1 MLNEILPAPS
11 AVDWDGDGV
20 ANAQDEWIELANLG
34 ATPLDLTG
42 WQLDDAEGGSAPY
55 TFPPGSLIPPGGF
68 LLLFRT
74 QTGLALNN
82 DGDSVRLFAPDGT
95 AWDSFTF
102 SATTPDASFSRDRTT
117 WHDDWPPSPGAPNT
131 PPPPP
136 TPTPTPPAVVPLLI
150 SEVVYDGT
158 QSGDGDEFVELYN
171 PTDTAIPLA
180 GWGIGDEETRGG
192 SESLYRF
199 DGDFTLAPHGTLV
212 IARDAAA
219 FHARFGV
226 WPDAE
231 MNPVSDTVHVPTL
244 SRDTTWGRG
253 HWALSNSGDEVVLVD
268 PFGRVVDALPFRNAD
283 YAAVGRTGH
292 DISAPAPRAL
302 HRVVELQGTHLNDIL
317 AYDAPSPGEPRHIP
331 PPPASMPPAYAFG
344 PFRAYRGV
352 LHAHTTYSDGSG
364 PPALAFATGR
374 ANGLHFLAISDHSH
388 WFTPEEWA
396 RLGTAADAAN
406 QPGAFVALR
415 AFEWTSREHG
425 HINVWRTDDFFS
437 REMPGGESVQAL
449 YDWLAARPKALAE
462 FNHPFEGHFD
472 DFVLR
477 EEVRGQLVLQE
488 IANSAA
494 VLRFAEAYW
503 RALWRGWRVAPVA
516 NLDTESANWGRDGDL
531 RAGLLATDLTREALF
546 EAMLARRAFSTE
558 DASLALALRSGE
570 TWMGGDIPPG
580 ETTLTFYV
588 ADEEG
593 EPLTLELWREGAPV
607 WRVGLT
613 PSATPT
619 TRTLTIEAAPG
630 EVLLARAVQADGQ
643 EAWSA
648 PLWVQGVWSPPG
660 VLVNEV
666 LPAPR
671 QTDWNEDGVSDGDD
685 EWIEIYNPL
694 DRAVGLGGW
703 QLDDEEG
710 GSRPYTFP
718 LGTVIAPHSYLVLF
732 KKTTGVSLND
742 AGDTARLIAPTGAV
756 VSEIPYAHAANDGSI
771 ARDDKGRLHT
781 NWPPSPGVHNRAPE
795 TPTTPASPPPL
806 LSTLADA
813 RHMPLGTRLSVEG
826 VVSVPP
832 HLLGH
837 GIFYVQDA
845 EAGLKIYAPAL
856 DLSALH
862 PGDRVRLTGVLRT
875 FHNERELRLESAAD
889 IVRLDT
895 GEAPTPLFVQ
905 TALHPAHEGRLVQ
918 VDGAVLRWYY
928 NRWWLAVSDA
938 EVEIYVRQSTG
949 LRRPWLER
957 GMHQR
962 IVGIAAT
969 WDDGMRILPFDATH
983 ITTLSST
990 SASNAARPTVRTAPR
1005 YRPRTPRI
1013 RFWQRYFAL

>member
-1 MLNEILPAPS
+1 
-11 AVDWDGDGV
+11 
-20 ANAQDEWIELANLG
+20 
-34 ATPLDLTG
+34 
-42 WQLDDAEGGSAPY
+42 
-55 TFPPGSLIPPGGF
+55 
-68 LLLFRT
+68 
-74 QTGLALNN
+74 
-82 DGDSVRLFAPDGT
+82 
-95 AWDSFTF
+95 
-102 SATTPDASFSRDRTT
+102 
-117 WHDDWPPSPGAPNT
+117 
-131 PPPPP
+131 
-136 TPTPTPPAVVPLLI
+136 PTPTPPAVVPLLI

-364 PPALAFATGR
+364 PPTLAFATGR

-396 RLGTAADAAN
+396 RLGTVADAAN

-685 EWIEIYNPL
+685 EWIELYNPL

-781 NWPPSPGVHNRAPE
+781 NWPPSPGAHNRAPE
-795 TPTTPASPPPL
+795 TPTTPASPPPPL
-806 LSTLADA
+806 LSTLADV